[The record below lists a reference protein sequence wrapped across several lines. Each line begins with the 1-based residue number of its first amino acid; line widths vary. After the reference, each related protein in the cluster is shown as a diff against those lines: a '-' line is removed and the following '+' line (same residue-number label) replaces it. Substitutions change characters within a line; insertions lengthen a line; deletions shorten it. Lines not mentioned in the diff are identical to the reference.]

1 MWISGSGVI
10 SVDDWGDID
19 AGIYT
24 NIRLAGCARLTSV
37 PDYLPKSITNMTS
50 MFQDATSFNQ
60 DISGWNTSNV
70 TAMNNMF
77 TSTTSFNQPIG
88 NWNTSNVTN
97 MFGMFY
103 QASSFNQDI
112 SYTMLYVPR
121 CYWGKFQNQTTL

>member
-1 MWISGSGVI
+1 
-10 SVDDWGDID
+10 
-19 AGIYT
+19 
-24 NIRLAGCARLTSV
+24 
-37 PDYLPKSITNMTS
+37 MTS

-103 QASSFNQDI
+103 QASFNVYLRGRFFNVTI
-112 SYTMLYVPR
+112 IICSKMLLHLTR
-121 CYWGKFQNQTTL
+121 T